1 MRKLTRFR
9 IASPPAD
16 ADLKCGCIASTG
28 PRLVLGRTGVHEAIG
43 ATARDPET
51 AASSMI
57 LSWHI
62 AKTFALKGAF

>member
-1 MRKLTRFR
+1 M
-9 IASPPAD
+9 
-16 ADLKCGCIASTG
+16 
-28 PRLVLGRTGVHEAIG
+28 VLGRTGVREAIG

-57 LSWHI
+57 LSRHI

>member
-1 MRKLTRFR
+1 MLTRFR

-28 PRLVLGRTGVHEAIG
+28 LRLVLGRTGVNEAIG
-43 ATARDPET
+43 STTRNPET

-57 LSWHI
+57 LSRHI
-62 AKTFALKGAF
+62 TKTFALKGAF